1 MDIVGYPNY
10 IIYEDGRV
18 WGKVCKRFLKPHL
31 NTAAGQGYKQIALVG
46 DNGRKT
52 LKIHRLIACH
62 FIEHPGGERN
72 QVDHINRD
80 RSDNRIENLRWV
92 TPQENMNNK
101 SEYKKYIN
109 NTSGHQNIHSHRG
122 GWRFQKNISGK
133 RHRQHF
139 KTLEETL
146 AYKESFLNGR
156 LDAQN
161 AGP

>member
-62 FIEHPGGERN
+62 FIEHPGCGKN
-72 QVDHINRD
+72 CVDHINRD
-80 RSDNRIENLRWV
+80 KTDNRLENLRWV
-92 TPQENMNNK
+92 THRENMNNK
-101 SEYKKYIN
+101 GDNIS
-109 NTSGHQNIHSHRG
+109 NTSGHKNICKHPS
-122 GWRFQKNISGK
+122 GWQFQKNVHTK
-133 RHRQHF
+133 THTKYF
-139 KTLEETL
+139 KTLEEAI